1 MPTVIPASLL
11 NMQFHSI
18 TNLALGIICFV
29 FQVVNLY
36 RNVSG
41 SFLIGIS
48 FFKQIAALAS
58 SPHDVYEQIG
68 IGFWGGIILILTALA
83 AYKSSTGEAPLY
95 VRNS

>member
-48 FFKQIAALAS
+48 NYLHRLLPWPQARTMF
-58 SPHDVYEQIG
+58 
-68 IGFWGGIILILTALA
+68 TN
-83 AYKSSTGEAPLY
+83 KSELVFGVE
-95 VRNS
+95 